1 MSSYEETFLPWLK
14 NTVDVMLPHLP
25 VEPSFTA
32 RPATA
37 IPGPI
42 YSLDYTP
49 EVSDLSLS
57 DSPVGHQPVEP
68 APTRVEDAANGV
80 TGDAEKPDDWLWATL
95 RRNKRV
101 TKDDWW
107 QEVREIELELEVPAD
122 L

>member
-14 NTVDVMLPHLP
+14 NTVEVMLPHLP
-25 VEPSFTA
+25 AEPSFIA

-37 IPGPI
+37 IPDPI

-57 DSPVGHQPVEP
+57 DNSTRDRHVEP
-68 APTRVEDAANGV
+68 APTRIEDAGNGV
-80 TGDAEKPDDWLWATL
+80 AGTAEKPDDWLWATL

-107 QEVREIELELEVPAD
+107 QEVREIELELKVPAD